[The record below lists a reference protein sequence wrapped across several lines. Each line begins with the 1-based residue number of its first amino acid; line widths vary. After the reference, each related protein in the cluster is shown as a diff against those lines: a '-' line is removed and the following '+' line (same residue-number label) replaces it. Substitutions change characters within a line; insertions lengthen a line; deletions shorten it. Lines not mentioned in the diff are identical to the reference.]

1 MGTAQTILSCVDVIK
16 ERLNEGKKPFAVVS
30 AISKMT
36 DTLLKLLEL
45 AKTKKLQEFRTIFQA
60 ISDRHYE
67 ILKEITKDKD
77 LIDKYSYILND
88 KFVSLS
94 SIFDGIFL
102 TGDYSEKMQANILS
116 YGEDLSSELMELALT
131 ENGIKGKKINSKYLV
146 KTNGDYLSANVD
158 FNKTKKCFSKLK
170 DDIENGTVFVMTG
183 FFGGGENDEIMLL
196 GRGGSDYS
204 GSIAGIS
211 LDANIVEIWTD
222 ADGVMSADPR
232 LIPTAKSWEK
242 MNKDI
247 ASEMARAGAKVLH
260 PKTILASYYNID
272 IIIKNLFNKKF
283 KGTLVNSELYG
294 DGVRGIVSDNGYS
307 IIYIENQEMYNNF
320 GFINKI
326 GTIATENQIFID
338 MIATSEIS
346 VSFTVRT
353 KFLSNAALKALKA
366 LSKKFLMIDD
376 ITKVSVIGENV
387 SSSCTENMVFSAL
400 NEVCIN
406 PILVS
411 IGYSKNNIGI
421 AVESKNK
428 DTVLEALHKKFI
440 K

>member
-1 MGTAQTILSCVDVIK
+1 
-16 ERLNEGKKPFAVVS
+16 
-30 AISKMT
+30 
-36 DTLLKLLEL
+36 
-45 AKTKKLQEFRTIFQA
+45 
-60 ISDRHYE
+60 
-67 ILKEITKDKD
+67 
-77 LIDKYSYILND
+77 
-88 KFVSLS
+88 
-94 SIFDGIFL
+94 
-102 TGDYSEKMQANILS
+102 
-116 YGEDLSSELMELALT
+116 
-131 ENGIKGKKINSKYLV
+131 
-146 KTNGDYLSANVD
+146 
-158 FNKTKKCFSKLK
+158 
-170 DDIENGTVFVMTG
+170 
-183 FFGGGENDEIMLL
+183 
-196 GRGGSDYS
+196 
-204 GSIAGIS
+204 
-211 LDANIVEIWTD
+211 
-222 ADGVMSADPR
+222 
-232 LIPTAKSWEK
+232 
-242 MNKDI
+242 
-247 ASEMARAGAKVLH
+247 
-260 PKTILASYYNID
+260 
-272 IIIKNLFNKKF
+272 
-283 KGTLVNSELYG
+283 
-294 DGVRGIVSDNGYS
+294 
-307 IIYIENQEMYNNF
+307 MYNNF

-421 AVESKNK
+421 AVETKNK